1 MTDQYSTPPNINMGN
16 TTSLFTEPENE
27 HELNA
32 QLKADY
38 LSQFNAPLRFKE
50 TPLIKFLQTLS
61 DDERHMFITELADCA
76 FSWDGTY
83 TFPGDR
89 LEDPEA
95 CTVAIT
101 GIDVNYIVDDCARAI
116 IQHKFSVLYI
126 VRVIEVIGDYA
137 EVFGGAAI
145 VRGVKDLIELAYVI
159 NYETPKPGPNLDYE
173 VPLIVQNCLAGEIEV
188 LDELARGY
196 YADWTGHKVD
206 EKVYWKFEL
215 LCDNIEAFERVRD
228 LVDEN

>member
-1 MTDQYSTPPNINMGN
+1 MTDQCSTPPEINMGN
-16 TTSLFTEPENE
+16 TTSLFTEPEYE
-27 HELNA
+27 YELNS

-38 LSQFNAPLRFKE
+38 LSQFHAPLRFKE
-50 TPLIKFLQTLS
+50 TPLIKLLQTLS
-61 DDERHMFITELADCA
+61 DDERHMFITELVQCS
-76 FSWDGTY
+76 FSRDSTY

-101 GIDVNYIVDDCARAI
+101 EIDVKYIVDDCARAMRRH
-116 IQHKFSVLYI
+116 QASVLYI

-145 VRGVKDLIELAYVI
+145 VRGVKDLIELAYLI
-159 NYETPKPGPNLDYE
+159 NYETHKPGPDLDCE
-173 VPLIVQNCLAGEIEV
+173 VPAIVQNCLAGEIEV

-206 EKVYWKFEL
+206 EKVYWKFEI

>member
-1 MTDQYSTPPNINMGN
+1 MTDQCSTPPEINMGN
-16 TTSLFTEPENE
+16 TTSLFTEPEYE
-27 HELNA
+27 YELDS

-38 LSQFNAPLRFKE
+38 LSQFHAPLRFKE
-50 TPLIKFLQTLS
+50 TPLIKLLQTLS
-61 DDERHMFITELADCA
+61 DDERHMFITELAEFD
-76 FSWDGTY
+76 FSWDGMY

-89 LEDPEA
+89 LDDTKA

-101 GIDVNYIVDDCARAI
+101 EVDVKYIVDDCARAMK
-116 IQHKFSVLYI
+116 QHKYSVLYI

-137 EVFGGAAI
+137 EVFGRAAI
-145 VRGVKDLIELAYVI
+145 VRGVEDLIKLAYLI
-159 NYETPKPGPNLDYE
+159 NYETHKPGLDLDCE
-173 VPLIVQNCLAGEIEV
+173 VPLIVQSCLAGEIEV

-206 EKVYWKFEL
+206 QKVYWKFEI
-215 LCDNIEAFERVRD
+215 LCDNIEAFEGVRD